1 MPDVNE
7 IIHDIGGALY
17 NVKHPDYVAMKV
29 GTDWTPAIQGA
40 LDAAAVAGGVVYLP
54 PGTYATTAPL
64 TVATNVRLEG
74 AGWGAV
80 ISYSPTA
87 ANQSAVL
94 LDGVAGAAVR
104 SLKVINNGAKAVNR
118 VNQTVTHAGGA
129 CVEVR
134 DSELC
139 VVEDVYAQWG
149 SAGVW
154 LNNTV
159 DAPETES
166 WTTNRHHRVQGCVAR
181 EQGGYGFYVV
191 RGYACSLL
199 GNDSGGCSSDG
210 FKTTRRNRLLRIEA
224 NHSQGNGRDGYD
236 FFDGLLESV
245 VCGNVSRD
253 NSLFGYEVK
262 GTLDGDD
269 IGNDDYVV
277 RDSIISSNLA
287 SGNGGTGFAIT
298 SIRNTAFVGNLAVS
312 NGASEDP
319 ALLSH
324 DGFTLTNLQGVDVT
338 GCVASKNTQH
348 GFHAQSTARA
358 LFSGC
363 VAVDNSYADGTT
375 QNGSFDGFNVDSTS
389 TAQIV
394 GGRAFNGTVAG
405 HKGGQRYA
413 VNFGGATSSLVDGFD
428 ASGNVTG
435 AVNGRTG
442 NLVTDYINHT
452 ATRLGAE
459 NDTSDA
465 LALTPRQRLRSK
477 TLTVNSAT
485 PSVADANKAATAN
498 TAATT
503 LTNFASGVDGQILFF
518 RAGDGS
524 TTIQHGTN
532 IFLKGGATKAFA
544 MNETAVFA
552 YDGTIWY
559 QYA

>member
-1 MPDVNE
+1 
-7 IIHDIGGALY
+7 
-17 NVKHPDYVAMKV
+17 
-29 GTDWTPAIQGA
+29 
-40 LDAAAVAGGVVYLP
+40 
-54 PGTYATTAPL
+54 
-64 TVATNVRLEG
+64 
-74 AGWGAV
+74 
-80 ISYSPTA
+80 
-87 ANQSAVL
+87 
-94 LDGVAGAAVR
+94 
-104 SLKVINNGAKAVNR
+104 
-118 VNQTVTHAGGA
+118 
-129 CVEVR
+129 
-134 DSELC
+134 
-139 VVEDVYAQWG
+139 
-149 SAGVW
+149 VW
-154 LNNTV
+154 LNNTT
-159 DAPETES
+159 DLPETES

-224 NHSQGNGRDGYD
+224 NHSEGNGRDGYD
-236 FFDGLLESV
+236 FYDGLLESV

-262 GTLDGDD
+262 GTLGGDD

-277 RDSIISSNLA
+277 RDSIISSNIA
-287 SGNGGTGFAIT
+287 SGNGGTGFAVV
-298 SIRNTAFVGNLAVS
+298 SIRNTVFVGNLAVS
-312 NGASEDP
+312 NGHSANP
-319 ALLSH
+319 ALLTH
-324 DGFTLTNLQGVDVT
+324 DGFTFTNLQGVDVT
-338 GCVASKNTQH
+338 GCVATKNVEH

-375 QNGSFDGFNVDSTS
+375 QNGSFDGFHVDSTS

-394 GGRAFNGTVAG
+394 GGRAFNGTVVG

-413 VNFGGATSSLVDGFD
+413 IDFGGATNSLVDGFD

-465 LALTPRQRLRSK
+465 LALTPRQRLKSK
-477 TLTVNSAT
+477 TLTANSAT

-503 LTNFASGVDGQILFF
+503 ITNFASGVDGQILFF
-518 RAGDGS
+518 RAGDAL
-524 TTIQHGTN
+524 TTVQHGTN
-532 IFLKGGATKAFA
+532 IFLKGGASKTFA
-544 MNETAVFA
+544 LNETAVFA
-552 YDGTIWY
+552 YDGTAWY